1 MLLSQASQSQQQQQQ
16 QQQYPTDLYKA
27 MIGAY
32 EATDQ
37 IETVVELF
45 NMVRVEFKPHRISPT
60 NQMCELCNTYLSDLR
75 SPPYQMIGQCSFLD
89 MDITMAITRALVGS
103 CQWDKLLQLMAVL
116 QVRRPLCEHTAPIMS
131 A

>member
-1 MLLSQASQSQQQQQQ
+1 MLLSQASQSQ

-45 NMVRVEFKPHRISPT
+45 NMVRVEF
-60 NQMCELCNTYLSDLR
+60 
-75 SPPYQMIGQCSFLD
+75 
-89 MDITMAITRALVGS
+89 
-103 CQWDKLLQLMAVL
+103 
-116 QVRRPLCEHTAPIMS
+116 
-131 A
+131 